1 MTAPTDWAPI
11 LLALLAA
18 AQFGLALVVTQFALR
33 HAAPE
38 IGARISIC
46 ASAALLVCAALAL
59 VDPAG
64 WNLRGGAVFAAVG
77 LVFPVAVTRL
87 TFEANRRM
95 GPSLAGALGNLAPL
109 FAVLGAAL
117 LFGAWPRGVQLLGL
131 ATILAGVA
139 GLSLASRRVPNG
151 TTGAARTGWGPGV
164 LALPLAAAAIR
175 GFVQPATQLGL
186 AHWPSPLAAAAIGY
200 AVSALVVLAPARPAV
215 RPSQAALGWFAA
227 VGLCNGGAVL
237 TLYAALGAGP
247 VVLVAPLVAIYP
259 LVTLALSA
267 LLLGRAGL
275 GGATLAGVAAT
286 VAGVMLL
293 LAG

>member
-1 MTAPTDWAPI
+1 MTTPSALAPV

-18 AQFGLALVVTQFALR
+18 CQFGAALVLTQFALR
-33 HAAPE
+33 HATPDA
-38 IGARISIC
+38 GARISIC
-46 ASAALLVCAALAL
+46 ASAALLAVVALAL

-64 WNLRGGAVFAAVG
+64 WSPAGAAVFAAVG
-77 LVFPVAVTRL
+77 LVFPVVVTRL

-117 LFGAWPRGVQLLGL
+117 LFGDLPRGGQ
-131 ATILAGVA
+131 VA
-139 GLSLASRRVPNG
+139 GLAVIVAGAAVLSLAR
-151 TTGAARTGWGPGV
+151 GV
-164 LALPLAAAAIR
+164 THLPWTLAVAALPLTAAAIR
-175 GFVQPATQLGL
+175 GLVQPATQFGL
-186 AHWPSPLAAAAIGY
+186 SHWPSPLAAAAIGY
-200 AVSALVVLAPARPAV
+200 AVSALVLLTTTRRTVPPGG
-215 RPSQAALGWFAA
+215 PALGWFAA

-237 TLYAALGAGP
+237 TMYAALAAGP
-247 VVLVAPLVAIYP
+247 VVLVAPLVATYP

-267 LLLGRAGL
+267 LLLGRATL
-275 GGATLAGVAAT
+275 GRATLAGVAIT